1 MSVNIRKLSEI
12 ANGMSLMA
20 QTYPNDVIANNLA
33 RVSELVASYG
43 ATWST
48 KMTPLDV
55 QVVRFYLA
63 NKNKT

>member
-1 MSVNIRKLSEI
+1 
-12 ANGMSLMA
+12 MSLMA

>member
-1 MSVNIRKLSEI
+1 MSVINLRKLSEI
-12 ANGMSLMA
+12 ANGMQVMA
-20 QTYPNDVIANNLA
+20 KTYPNDIISNNLA

-48 KMTPLDV
+48 KMTPVDL

-63 NKNKT
+63 NKK